1 MNDIGISWP
10 AMPAKKTN
18 SAFTGKTIVLTG
30 TLNRLTRDELKDKL
44 ILLGAK
50 VTGSVSK
57 KTDLVIAGEA
67 AGSKLA
73 KANELGIRT
82 INEDELIALLE
93 DH

>member
-1 MNDIGISWP
+1 
-10 AMPAKKTN
+10 MPAKKTD
-18 SAFTGKTIVLTG
+18 SPFTGKTIVLTG

-67 AGSKLA
+67 AGSKLT
-73 KANELGIRT
+73 KANELGIKI